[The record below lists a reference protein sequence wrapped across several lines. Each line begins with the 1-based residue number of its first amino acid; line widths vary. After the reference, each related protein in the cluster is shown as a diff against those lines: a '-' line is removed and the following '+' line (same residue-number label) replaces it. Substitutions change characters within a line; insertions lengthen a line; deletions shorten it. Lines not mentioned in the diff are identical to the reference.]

1 MTVYDEERRLFCCL
15 NFELRSYTWRWIS
28 IILFSFSCS
37 LFSHLLS
44 SNKSLGTRNRRHV
57 LHFSVHPPSN
67 LDCYSF
73 PFEEKQNSREKHEEH
88 EDQRLVYEE
97 KGKKKTQLILV
108 VHQRRGRERKREK
121 ERKRMSGRRRESMLI
136 HELHRIS
143 IEIFPYI
150 FVLSSCLKPN
160 HTRDDI
166 QVLITKEE
174 RSQPI
179 LYLIKK
185 NH

>member
-88 EDQRLVYEE
+88 EDQRLVYEKRE
-97 KGKKKTQLILV
+97 EDATYSCCSSK
-108 VHQRRGRERKREK
+108 ERKREK